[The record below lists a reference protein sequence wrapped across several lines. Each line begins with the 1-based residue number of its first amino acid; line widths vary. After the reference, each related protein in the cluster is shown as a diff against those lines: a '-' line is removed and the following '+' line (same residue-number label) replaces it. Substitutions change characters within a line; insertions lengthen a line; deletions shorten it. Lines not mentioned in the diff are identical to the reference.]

1 MPYDLKYL
9 SIFACGKSIFGF
21 FNLQIYIFFDRQ
33 MNILDIIILICFIPA
48 LVQGLRKG
56 FIAQVIAIISILAGV
71 FLSFQFST
79 RVSGWMAQYIE
90 GSEQVM
96 KIVAFALILIAAIAA
111 LTALGKL
118 LEGMLKIVMLGWLNK
133 LLGVLFS
140 FLKCG
145 LIVGLVIMA
154 FNSLNSTFHFVEEAE
169 LSKSVLYPPL
179 KELAYTVFPYL
190 KELVFWK

>member
-21 FNLQIYIFFDRQ
+21 FNLHIYIFFDRQ